1 MKFKI
6 TETFGIFYIGMLI
19 LKTCSLDIFKNPL
32 NYKYEW
38 IQKIFYCLNKSIKGF
53 NKKNWLAN
61 NSTLKLRYVIK
72 IKTKSI
78 LHVKQHLSSFAN

>member
-1 MKFKI
+1 MDTKNF
-6 TETFGIFYIGMLI
+6 FY
-19 LKTCSLDIFKNPL
+19 
-32 NYKYEW
+32 
-38 IQKIFYCLNKSIKGF
+38 LNKSISVF

-78 LHVKQHLSSFAN
+78 LHVKQNLSSYAN

>member
-1 MKFKI
+1 MDTKNF
-6 TETFGIFYIGMLI
+6 FY
-19 LKTCSLDIFKNPL
+19 
-32 NYKYEW
+32 
-38 IQKIFYCLNKSIKGF
+38 LNKSIKGF